1 MRQLTE
7 KEKNEMRMRCAGLP
21 YAEALI
27 EGGRWLADKLIL
39 HWSGADVEGVLYGRS
54 SKRKIVKKL

>member
-1 MRQLTE
+1 MRQLMD

-27 EGGRWLADKLIL
+27 EGGRWLAEKLIL
-39 HWSGADVEGVLYGRS
+39 HWTGVDVAVVLYG
-54 SKRKIVKKL
+54 KTRKK